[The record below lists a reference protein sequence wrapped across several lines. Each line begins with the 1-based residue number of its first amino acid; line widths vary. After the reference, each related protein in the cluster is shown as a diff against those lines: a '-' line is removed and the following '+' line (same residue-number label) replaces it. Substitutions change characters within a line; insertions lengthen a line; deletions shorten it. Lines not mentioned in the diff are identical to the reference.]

1 MKRLKYGVVFIS
13 CLIFV
18 ACASNERK
26 TPEIQEEFVTKI
38 EQNDLKL
45 FTYTVVMTMPEGERG
60 SMRRGGG
67 GMRGGGTGSGMGGGM
82 RGGGMGSGMAGGMRG
97 GQRGDMQNGMKRN
110 REDMINR
117 MKERFF
123 EKLDEKMAETGYC
136 REGYTVLDNYFIKGR
151 AQIRGECKDS
161 ATKEDRLMFS
171 MLISVEV
178 LSVYFKK
185 QRAYLPDEFYISLPY
200 KV

>member
-26 TPEIQEEFVTKI
+26 APEIQEEFVTKI

-60 SMRRGGG
+60 SMRSGGG
-67 GMRGGGTGSGMGGGM
+67 GMCGGGMSSGMG
-82 RGGGMGSGMAGGMRG
+82 GGMRG

-123 EKLDEKMAETGYC
+123 EKLDEKMDETGYC

-178 LSVYFKK
+178 LSVHFKE
-185 QRAYLPDEFYISLPY
+185 QRA
-200 KV
+200 